1 MGFEF
6 SPASA
11 SFLPLEAE
19 NRPHLSSLSLSMMA
33 ELGGW
38 GGVGVSQCVIEA
50 GMDHK
55 E

>member
-1 MGFEF
+1 MEFEL

-11 SFLPLEAE
+11 SFLPLGAE

-33 ELGGW
+33 ELGG
-38 GGVGVSQCVIEA
+38 GCQSVCVIET
-50 GMDHK
+50 GMDHN